1 MKAVTISANSI
12 MDVIDVPHNGTP
24 LYEQMH
30 KAVGGYY
37 QNVYP
42 RRLPSKYVMVVNE
55 EGLLL
60 GLPYNPIASYLYEQ
74 DKHGRPIVGN
84 VIILK
89 MGYYD
94 CEPDVVG
101 MTDVEVE
108 EIKKLLSKF
117 IVIKES

>member
-1 MKAVTISANSI
+1 MKAITISTDSVI
-12 MDVIDVPHNGTP
+12 EVIDVPSNGKP

-37 QNVYP
+37 ENVYP
-42 RRLPSKYVMVVNE
+42 RRLPSEFVMIVNE

-60 GLPYNPIASYLYEQ
+60 NLPFNPIASYFYEY
-74 DKHGRPIVGN
+74 DKHGSPIVGN

-101 MTDVEVE
+101 MTDTDVAKIK
-108 EIKKLLSKF
+108 EILSK
-117 IVIKES
+117 IKVVKE